1 MKLLYQQPMKNIKI
15 LYNENESN
23 IIYKEYYFNGI
34 SISKPK
40 DIEFSDIGINSF
52 KVSWKIDDINVK

>member
-15 LYNENESN
+15 LYNENENN
-23 IIYKEYYFNGI
+23 IKYEEYYFNAI
-34 SISKPK
+34 SIPK
-40 DIEFSDIGINSF
+40 YIEFSDIGINSF